1 MATRAAFN
9 CPCGSFAIK
18 NNPERRLARRRL
30 AADDGVLSFCCGGDA
45 QQRGVSHLCAKACA
59 GLVLAQAV
67 SCRATDIAQPSL
79 IDSRFMSNSPLGLAS
94 LTNGLQA

>member
-30 AADDGVLSFCCGGDA
+30 AADDGVLSFCCGGEV
-45 QQRGVSHLCAKACA
+45 RGEAGASDHVPAWVLLKEACC
-59 GLVLAQAV
+59 GRPV
-67 SCRATDIAQPSL
+67 TE
-79 IDSRFMSNSPLGLAS
+79 
-94 LTNGLQA
+94 LQNDRQVEGPRVRT

>member
-1 MATRAAFN
+1 LKTYACARVIAQSVLAMRVKLSMATSILVIIVTSARQWT
-9 CPCGSFAIK
+9 
-18 NNPERRLARRRL
+18 RRRL

-67 SCRATDIAQPSL
+67 SCRACTHKSTVFFSQRCAI
-79 IDSRFMSNSPLGLAS
+79 
-94 LTNGLQA
+94 